1 MKLVH
6 SKDIYYIMR
15 DILKC
20 LDPRVVNHGQRTAYI
35 MYTMLKTMNKYEM
48 YELAELALIAMMH
61 DIGAY
66 ETERDTEI
74 LQYETKDYM
83 PHSIYG
89 YLFLLYI
96 MPFKDKARILL
107 YHHTDY
113 SKLQSLDY
121 EYKMVIEFLN
131 LAEKVDIY
139 HNLLGSRFDS
149 TFFSKHD
156 GTRYSHRA
164 LTAFYQVLK
173 KEDIIRKIES
183 EEYLKELDELFSYL
197 IFTNEEKK
205 DSIDGLM
212 YCVGFRSEYTM
223 LDVVTCDNI
232 CHLLARKLNL
242 SMEEEEKLHYA
253 AVLHDAGMCAVSRDI
268 IEAPRRLSDE
278 EMTEMR
284 HHVEIAEKILRGRF
298 DDEVVDIIAA
308 HHERGNGS
316 GYPRGLRE
324 DQMSRMQKILQV
336 ADMITALTS
345 TRSYREPKPKQQ
357 VIEIL
362 KSESSTG
369 KLSSEVVR
377 KFISSYDEIMD
388 EVAVKNAQ
396 MMSTY
401 NRLKENYK
409 TTYEQNK

>member
-1 MKLVH
+1 
-6 SKDIYYIMR
+6 
-15 DILKC
+15 
-20 LDPRVVNHGQRTAYI
+20 
-35 MYTMLKTMNKYEM
+35 MLKTMNKYEM
-48 YELAELALIAMMH
+48 YELAELALIAMLH

-66 ETERDTEI
+66 ETDRDTEI
-74 LQYETKDYM
+74 LQYETKEFM

-113 SKLQSLDY
+113 SKIQSLDY

-149 TFFSKHD
+149 SLFAKHD

-232 CHLLARKLNL
+232 CQLLAKKLSL

-377 KFISSYDEIMD
+377 KFITSYDEIMD